1 MNTSALPSRMTAAEY
16 REYRLSGRLP
26 AEVSGMAAPVS
37 GPSTKSKAA
46 APGRVTKAADGMN
59 KLERAYSV
67 ELENQRLAGLIS
79 SWKFEAMK
87 LRLANRT
94 TYSPDFF
101 VVLPDGR
108 MEHHET
114 KGFMR
119 DDAHVKLKVAASQ
132 FPMFTFRLV
141 KRKAGAWI
149 ITEVKR

>member
-1 MNTSALPSRMTAAEY
+1 MNAQALPSRMTAAEY
-16 REYRLSGRLP
+16 RHWRTTGQLP
-26 AEVSGMAAPVS
+26 VEAQSQP
-37 GPSTKSKAA
+37 AA
-46 APGRVTKAADGMN
+46 AKTEPVAQAKPGRVSKGSDGMN

>member
-1 MNTSALPSRMTAAEY
+1 MTAAEY
-16 REYRLSGRLP
+16 REYRLFGKLP
-26 AEVSGMAAPVS
+26 AEKSAIPATAYGLPQK
-37 GPSTKSKAA
+37 STPT
-46 APGRVTKAADGMN
+46 PGRVTKAADGMN

>member
-1 MNTSALPSRMTAAEY
+1 MSFPARMTAAEY

-26 AEVSGMAAPVS
+26 AEASAMCVPAPCPTS
-37 GPSTKSKAA
+37 KTKATV
-46 APGRVTKAADGMN
+46 PGRVSKGADGMN

-87 LRLANRT
+87 LRLADRT

-119 DDAHVKLKVAASQ
+119 DDAHVKLKVAASL

-149 ITEVKR
+149 VTEVKR

>member
-1 MNTSALPSRMTAAEY
+1 MSASALPSRMTAAEY

-26 AEVSGMAAPVS
+26 AEAHAQAPAAAP
-37 GPSTKSKAA
+37 KALA

-101 VVLPDGR
+101 VVLPDGS
-108 MEHHET
+108 MEQHET

-149 ITEVKR
+149 IAEVKR

>member
-1 MNTSALPSRMTAAEY
+1 MNAQALPSRMTAAEY
-16 REYRLSGRLP
+16 RHWRTTGQLP
-26 AEVSGMAAPVS
+26 AEVSSMSAPAP
-37 GPSTKSKAA
+37 GPEPKAKAA
-46 APGRVTKAADGMN
+46 APGRVSKGSDGMN

-149 ITEVKR
+149 VTEVKR

>member
-1 MNTSALPSRMTAAEY
+1 MSA
-16 REYRLSGRLP
+16 P
-26 AEVSGMAAPVS
+26 AKYQLAQA
-37 GPSTKSKAA
+37 KAA
-46 APGRVTKAADGMN
+46 VPGRVTKGADGMN
-59 KLERAYSV
+59 KLERAYSL

-87 LRLANRT
+87 LRLADRT

-119 DDAHVKLKVAASQ
+119 DDAHVKLKVAASL

-149 ITEVKR
+149 VTEVKR

>member
-1 MNTSALPSRMTAAEY
+1 
-16 REYRLSGRLP
+16 
-26 AEVSGMAAPVS
+26 
-37 GPSTKSKAA
+37 
-46 APGRVTKAADGMN
+46 MN

-87 LRLANRT
+87 LRLADRT

-101 VVLPDGR
+101 VVLPDGH

-119 DDAHVKLKVAASQ
+119 DDAHVKLKVAASL

-149 ITEVKR
+149 VTEVKR